1 MESGWRKGA
10 LERNSTH
17 GGPGIGDP
25 DWVVARRGLGDKEG
39 EGGGRTL
46 PKTKATSREEH
57 LLEKRTENL
66 ANNIKAGKKVGI
78 KKLTK
83 KTAF

>member
-1 MESGWRKGA
+1 MENGGRKGA

-39 EGGGRTL
+39 EGGGRRLAVDDEMEVQIAVHVVTML
-46 PKTKATSREEH
+46 LVDVQTDRVRAGRE
-57 LLEKRTENL
+57 RMDS
-66 ANNIKAGKKVGI
+66 
-78 KKLTK
+78 
-83 KTAF
+83 

>member
-1 MESGWRKGA
+1 MENGGRKGA

-39 EGGGRTL
+39 EGGGRRL
-46 PKTKATSREEH
+46 AVGDEMEVQIAVLACSY
-57 LLEKRTENL
+57 LLM
-66 ANNIKAGKKVGI
+66 
-78 KKLTK
+78 
-83 KTAF
+83 